1 VPTILENL
9 QLAAENYATQLAE
22 LSDPTKRRPNY
33 TIGGRSVQWQA
44 YQEWL
49 LKQFREINAEIVAA
63 GSEPVELVT
72 AIE

>member
-1 VPTILENL
+1 
-9 QLAAENYATQLAE
+9 
-22 LSDPTKRRPNY
+22 
-33 TIGGRSVQWQA
+33 VQWQA